1 MPYNGYFLRFKDF
14 AAKTLNS
21 IILNFEFQISA
32 ITLDCKNK
40 HTTYYTLY
48 QTFTPFLCVFR
59 DSTGGITVEI
69 VCTEGVVLDNNCP
82 LLAYNQPPVYFR
94 CGIYRAVYV
103 YLTIFGKAR
112 SIAFK
117 CAQIFV
123 DDDKINSCEP

>member
-48 QTFTPFLCVFR
+48 QTFTPFFMRISGLR
-59 DSTGGITVEI
+59 WGYEI

-94 CGIYRAVYV
+94 CGIYRVVNV